1 MNQEEKM
8 TNQLRLLYPM
18 QQVSKAHE
26 LGQLKKSQRRV
37 RQGCVVYF
45 DIQNQKD
52 NVITKIWLNNYET
65 ENSTIICC

>member
-1 MNQEEKM
+1 
-8 TNQLRLLYPM
+8 M

-26 LGQLKKSQRRV
+26 LGQLKKSQTRV
-37 RQGCVVYF
+37 RQGCVIYF